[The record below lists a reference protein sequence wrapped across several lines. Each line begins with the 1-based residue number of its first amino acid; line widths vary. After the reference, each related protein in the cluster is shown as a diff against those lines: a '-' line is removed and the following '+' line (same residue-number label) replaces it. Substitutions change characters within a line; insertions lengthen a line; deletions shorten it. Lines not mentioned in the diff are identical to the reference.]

1 LEFNEASVCGLF
13 DRPDALG
20 LHLGL
25 NFTSSQSIPEIRDQ
39 LRHLFDVFQQVGNI
53 LFLLLL
59 LHLLF
64 AQVLSAIR

>member
-1 LEFNEASVCGLF
+1 MCGLY
-13 DRPDALG
+13 DLPDVVG
-20 LHLGL
+20 LHLVARLVL

-39 LRHLFDVFQQVGNI
+39 LRHLFDVFQHVGNI

-64 AQVLSAIR
+64 AQFLASIR